1 MDAVFDTYEFK
12 EDDDWENAIIPDL
25 ISERERKLIEERKK
39 VEEADAELS
48 KELFS
53 DLKKIKYNVN
63 DNIYNKP
70 VILEK
75 KDKPKCLENRRE
87 KLIENQKQKSELIKK
102 MKIEK
107 NRMYEVYGDTELDE
121 YEELYGS
128 IQDKY

>member
-1 MDAVFDTYEFK
+1 MVAVFDTYEFK

-63 DNIYNKP
+63 DNIY
-70 VILEK
+70 VL
-75 KDKPKCLENRRE
+75 
-87 KLIENQKQKSELIKK
+87 
-102 MKIEK
+102 
-107 NRMYEVYGDTELDE
+107 
-121 YEELYGS
+121 
-128 IQDKY
+128 